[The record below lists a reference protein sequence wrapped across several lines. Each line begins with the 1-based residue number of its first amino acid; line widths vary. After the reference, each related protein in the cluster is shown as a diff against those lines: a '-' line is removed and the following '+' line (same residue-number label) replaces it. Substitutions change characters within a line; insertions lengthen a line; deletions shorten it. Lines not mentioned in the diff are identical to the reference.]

1 MKKIIFI
8 IIFCWSA
15 VAFAQIPR
23 DLITSDPETN
33 KAIAIAIQQYGEQ
46 AVREALRQGNS
57 NQSSSMYR
65 NNGYQN
71 SGYQNNGYQNSYGGN
86 SDRIIQG
93 VYFYNGQTSLVNL
106 RYTNGK
112 VMAYST
118 SQDQFGHQN
127 WRDMYPDNP
136 HPTDTYEDGRVA
148 YNYRYKVSI
157 GNTWVYFNM

>member
-8 IIFCWSA
+8 MIFCWSA

-71 SGYQNNGYQNSYGGN
+71 SGYQNNGYQNGYGGN

-127 WRDMYPDNP
+127 WREMYPDNP